1 MPAITSPH
9 TEALTEP
16 LPEPL
21 PAQEIPATPHTEIV
35 DLDVQ
40 GMTCASCVA
49 RVERSIRKVDGVQEV
64 AVNLATNRAR
74 VKMATGVPIA
84 ALQDRV
90 ERAGYTASPASDQAL
105 HNHQTEGTATYR
117 RNFLLAAP
125 AAGVVMLVSMLPMVV
140 AQLEPLAM
148 RWMTELNLL
157 QFALATFILALPGR
171 SFFLLAARNARHL
184 VADMNTLVAV
194 GTGAAWLFSS
204 LLIFFPHLL
213 PGISQH
219 EVYFDTAAVVI
230 ALVLLGR
237 WLESRAKSE
246 ATEAIHSLMRLAPKI
261 AHRRASDG
269 TISDVE
275 AEFVRHGDL
284 LLVRPGEQIPADGI
298 LVEGATAVDE
308 AMMTGESIPV
318 EKIVGSNVVGGTLN
332 TSGAFTMRAEGV
344 GQETVLAQIIRT
356 VEDAQS
362 SKAPVQRLADSIAG
376 IFVPVVIAIAL
387 LVFFG
392 WLLLGESGLAHALIN
407 AVAVL
412 VIACPC
418 AMGLAVPTAVIAG
431 SGNGAKRGILIR
443 NAESLERAGSV
454 NVVVFDKTGTLTHG
468 RPEVVAVEAF
478 NGHDP
483 ATLIE
488 LAAAVESHSEHPLA
502 HGIVRHANQRGIELS
517 SVNVEEFKSAA
528 GMGVYAV
535 ANGHTLFAG
544 RASTIPTVG
553 ASPKASAWVPPA
565 GSSVVWIEIDGTL
578 AGAIA
583 LADTVKPNAAHTVA
597 QLRQMGIQSV
607 MLTGD
612 NRAAAEAVGSQLGIT
627 QIIAEVMPGEK
638 GEKVKE
644 LQSGG
649 SVVAM
654 VGDGVNDAP
663 ALAAADVGIAM
674 ATGTDVAMSASDLTL
689 VGGEIGRV
697 PEAIA
702 LSRRT
707 MRIIRQNLFWAFIYN
722 VIGIPLAAFGLLS
735 PIVAGAAMAMSSV
748 SVVTNSLRLKR
759 QG

>member
-1 MPAITSPH
+1 MTTTALPPIEHPTTTGAPNDPPPA
-9 TEALTEP
+9 
-16 LPEPL
+16 
-21 PAQEIPATPHTEIV
+21 EII
-35 DLDVQ
+35 DLDIE
-40 GMTCASCVA
+40 GMTCASCVT
-49 RVERSIRKVDGVQEV
+49 RVERSLRKVDGVQEV

-74 VKMATGVPIA
+74 VKMVAGVPIA

-90 ERAGYTASPASDQAL
+90 ERAGYSASPATDAAL
-105 HNHQTEGTATYR
+105 HHHQAETAATYR
-117 RNFLLAAP
+117 RNFLMAAP
-125 AAGVVMLVSMLPMVV
+125 AAAAVMMVSMLPMIITP
-140 AQLEPLAM
+140 LEPLAM
-148 RWMTELNLL
+148 RWMGELNLL
-157 QFALATFILALPGR
+157 QFVLTTFILALPGR
-171 SFFLLAARNARHL
+171 SFFRLAARNARHL

-194 GTGAAWLFSS
+194 GTGTAWLFSS
-204 LLIFFPHLL
+204 VLMFFPHLL
-213 PGISQH
+213 PGVSQH
-219 EVYFDTAAVVI
+219 EVYFDTAAVVV

-237 WLESRAKSE
+237 WMESRAKSE

-269 TISDVE
+269 TITDVE
-275 AEFVRHGDL
+275 AEFIRHGDL
-284 LLVRPGEQIPADGI
+284 LLVRPGEQIPADGV

-318 EKIVGSNVVGGTLN
+318 EKVIGSNVVGGTIN

-356 VEDAQS
+356 VEEAQS

-376 IFVPVVIAIAL
+376 IFVPVVIGIAVL
-387 LVFFG
+387 TFLG
-392 WLLLGESGLAHALIN
+392 WLLLGDAGLAHALIN

-431 SGNGAKRGILIR
+431 SGQGAKRGILIR
-443 NAESLERAGSV
+443 NAESLERAGST

-478 NGHDP
+478 HGNDP
-483 ATLIE
+483 ATL
-488 LAAAVESHSEHPLA
+488 LRLVAAVESHSEHPLA
-502 HGIVRHANQRGIELS
+502 QGIVRHATKQGMELGH
-517 SVNVEEFKSAA
+517 VQVAEFKSAA

-535 ANGHTLFAG
+535 ADGRTLFAG
-544 RASTIPTVG
+544 RASTIPTLDRS
-553 ASPKASAWVPPA
+553 AEASAWVPPA
-565 GSSVVWIEIDGTL
+565 GSSVVWVELDGAV

-583 LADTVKPNAAHTVA
+583 LADTPKPNAQQAVA
-597 QLRQMGIQSV
+597 KLHQMGIQTV

-612 NRAAAEAVGSQLGIT
+612 NRAAAESVAAALGIR
-627 QIIAEVMPGEK
+627 QVIAEVLPADK

-644 LQSGG
+644 LQANGN
-649 SVVAM
+649 VVAM

-674 ATGTDVAMSASDLTL
+674 ATGTDVAMSASDITL
-689 VGGEIGRV
+689 VGGDLSRV
-697 PEAIA
+697 PDAIA

-722 VIGIPLAAFGLLS
+722 VIGIPLAAAGLLS

-748 SVVTNSLRLKR
+748 SVVTNSLRLKKSK
-759 QG
+759 G

>member
-1 MPAITSPH
+1 MTATESPQ
-9 TEALTEP
+9 TATLATN
-16 LPEPL
+16 
-21 PAQEIPATPHTEIV
+21 QEPATPATEIV

-40 GMTCASCVA
+40 GMTCASCVV
-49 RVERSIRKVDGVQEV
+49 RVERSLRKVEGVQEV

-74 VKMATGVPIA
+74 IKMAAGVPIA

-90 ERAGYTASPASDQAL
+90 ERAGYTAAPATDAAL
-105 HNHQTEGTATYR
+105 HNHQQEETGTYR

-125 AAGVVMLVSMLPMVV
+125 AAAVVMLVSMLPMVV
-140 AQLEPLAM
+140 AGLGPLAM
-148 RWMTELNLL
+148 RWMTELNIF
-157 QFALATFILALPGR
+157 QFILATLILAIPGQ
-171 SFFLLAARNARHL
+171 SFFRLAFRNARHL

-204 LLIFFPHLL
+204 VVTFFPGAL

-219 EVYFDTAAVVI
+219 EVYFDTAAVVV

-261 AHRRASDG
+261 AHRRAPDG
-269 TISDVE
+269 TVSDVE
-275 AEFVRHGDL
+275 AEFIRQGDL
-284 LLVRPGEQIPADGI
+284 LLVRPGEQVPTDGVV
-298 LVEGATAVDE
+298 VEGATAVDE
-308 AMMTGESIPV
+308 SMMTGESIPV
-318 EKIVGSNVVGGTLN
+318 EKTVDSKVVGGTIN
-332 TSGAFTMRAEGV
+332 AYGAFTMRAEGV

-356 VEDAQS
+356 VEEAQS

-376 IFVPVVIAIAL
+376 VFVPVVIGIAL
-387 LVFFG
+387 LAFLG
-392 WLLLGESGLAHALIN
+392 WLLVGDAGLAHALIN

-431 SGNGAKRGILIR
+431 SGSGAKRGILIR
-443 NAESLERAGSV
+443 NAESLERAGSI
-454 NVVVFDKTGTLTHG
+454 NVMVFDKTGTLTFG
-468 RPEVVAVEAF
+468 RPEVVAVEIF
-478 NGHDP
+478 NGNDP
-483 ATLIE
+483 TTL
-488 LAAAVESHSEHPLA
+488 LQLVAAVESHSEHPLA
-502 HGIVRHANQRGIELS
+502 QGIVRHAAQQGVELGG
-517 SVNVEEFKSAA
+517 VKVEEFKSAA

-535 ANGHTLFAG
+535 ANGRTLFAG
-544 RASTIPTVG
+544 RASTIPGVA
-553 ASPKASAWVPPA
+553 ASPEATAWVPPA
-565 GSSVVWIEIDGTL
+565 GSSVVWVELDGNV

-583 LADTVKPNAAHTVA
+583 LADTVKPNASQAVA
-597 QLRQMGIQSV
+597 ALHQMGIQTV

-612 NRAAAEAVGSQLGIT
+612 NRAAAEAIAGQLGIS
-627 QIIAEVMPGEK
+627 QVIAEVMPGEK

-644 LQSGG
+644 LQASGN
-649 SVVAM
+649 VVAM

-674 ATGTDVAMSASDLTL
+674 ATGTDVAISASDITI
-689 VGGEIGRV
+689 VGGHVERV
-697 PEAIA
+697 PDAVA

-707 MRIIRQNLFWAFIYN
+707 MRVIRQNLFWAFIYN

-759 QG
+759 AEK